1 MENFKRMNNI
11 VGWVVFAI
19 ATLTYFLTLEPTA
32 SWWDCGEYIATAYKL
47 QVGHPPGAPLFQLLG
62 RFFSLFA
69 FGNEAN
75 VAKMVNAMS
84 ALSSSF
90 TILFLFWSIT
100 MLAKKMLVKAEE
112 KMTQAQGWMV
122 LGAGVVGAL
131 AYTFSDSFWFSA
143 IEGEVYAMS
152 TMFTAMV
159 FWAILRWERVANEEG
174 SDRWLLLIAFMVG
187 LSIGVHLLNLLAIPA
202 IALIYYFKKFKA
214 NNKGAIITIIVSFFL
229 IAFIMYGI
237 IPMVVK
243 LAGSFELFFVNSLG
257 LPFNTG
263 TIIYLTLLIGAL
275 VFGVWY
281 TIKKGSVL
289 WNNVIL
295 SIIFILIGY
304 SSFMVLVI
312 RANTNTPINE
322 NSPDNA
328 INLLS
333 YLNREQYGNWP
344 IFYGAYWD
352 APLDANDPYSDGNPV
367 YVRDDGKGKYIITD
381 DKKDSQPNYDQRFKT
396 LFPRMWYMPP
406 EAARQGRTENA
417 YKTWGNLKGRQIR
430 VQMPDGSTEMRQK
443 PSFGE
448 NLTYFFRYQVGHMYM
463 RYFMWNF
470 SGRQNDIE
478 GHGNIKNGNWIT
490 GINGLDKARLGEQSD
505 LPSSMDNPAHNKFY
519 MLPFLLGLV
528 GFFYQLYKDPKNAFV
543 VGMLFLMT
551 GLAIIVYLN
560 QYPFQPRE
568 RDYAYAGSFMAFAI
582 WIGFGVI
589 AIAQGL
595 KKVMGGKMSAIAATL
610 VCLLLVPGI
619 MAKEGWDDHDRSGKY
634 AARDFA
640 ANYLNSCEPNAILIT
655 NGDNDTFPLWYAQEV
670 EGIRTDVRVV
680 NFMLSSSDWYA
691 HQLARKIYESEPL
704 PFTLTP
710 EQYNKGVN
718 EITPFYPKFENR
730 RVEVKQLVDFIASES
745 TGTKIPVQGGRRINY
760 FPTKQVKL
768 TVDKEKVLAN
778 GIVPPELANQIVD
791 EVSWNINSNYLY
803 KNDLVLLDFLASSD
817 WSRPI
822 YFANPGT
829 VASSFDIDEY
839 CHLEGFVYRFMPV
852 KAQNGFVERIGGVSP
867 ETSYEI
873 MMNKSAFG
881 RLNEPDVNIDRESAR
896 NSAIPKQNFYRVA
909 EGLVEIGKTE
919 EAIKLVDRA
928 IEVFPHEKFPFDYYM
943 VPFAQI
949 YYIGEDAEK
958 GDMVVNTIKERYIED
973 IDYYLR
979 LSDEILN
986 YYEEDLSIAFSSLQR
1001 LSMLA
1006 RQYDRVEL
1014 ADEIE
1019 AIIDEKISYF

>member
-75 VAKMVNAMS
+75 VAKMVNVMS

-100 MLAKKMLVKAEE
+100 MLARKLFVKDGKMSRAE
-112 KMTQAQGWMV
+112 GIMV
-122 LGAGVVGAL
+122 LGAGAVGAL
-131 AYTFSDSFWFSA
+131 AYAFSDSFWFSA
-143 IEGEVYAMS
+143 VEGEVYAMS
-152 TMFTAMV
+152 TMFTALV
-159 FWAILRWERVANEEG
+159 FWAILRWERVAHEEH
-174 SDRWLLLIAFMVG
+174 SDRWLLLIAFLVG

-202 IALIYYFKKFKA
+202 IALIYYFKRYKV
-214 NNKGAIITIIVSFFL
+214 NNKGIVASVIISFLL

-237 IPMVVK
+237 IPMIVK
-243 LAGSFELFFVNSLG
+243 LAGSFELFFVNTLG
-257 LPFNTG
+257 MPFNTG
-263 TIIYLTLLIGAL
+263 TVIYIALLVGLL

-281 TIKKGSVL
+281 TIKKNKPV
-289 WNNVIL
+289 WNNIVL
-295 SIIFILIGY
+295 SMVFILIGY

-312 RANTNTPINE
+312 RANANTPINE

-367 YVRDDGKGKYIITD
+367 YVRDDNKGKYIVTD
-381 DKKDSQPNYDQRFKT
+381 DKKDAEPNYDKRFKT

-406 EAARQGRTENA
+406 ESSRQSRTENA
-417 YKTWGNLKGRQIR
+417 YKTWGNLSGNKIR
-430 VQMPDGSTEMRQK
+430 VSMPDGSSEMRQK
-443 PSFGE
+443 PTFGE

-463 RYFMWNF
+463 RYFLWNF

-478 GHGNIKNGNWIT
+478 GHGNIKHGNWIT
-490 GINGLDKARLGEQSD
+490 GINGLDKARLGDQSD
-505 LPSSMDNPAHNKFY
+505 LPSSMKNPANNKFY
-519 MLPFLLGLV
+519 MLPMLLGLV
-528 GFFYQLYKDPKNAFV
+528 GFFYQLYKDPKNTLV

-560 QYPFQPRE
+560 QYPYQPRE
-568 RDYAYAGSFMAFAI
+568 RDYAYAGSFMAFTI
-582 WIGFGVI
+582 WVGFGVI
-589 AIAQGL
+589 AVAQGL
-595 KKVMGGKMSAIAATL
+595 KKVLGGNISAVAATL

-619 MAKEGWDDHDRSGKY
+619 MAKDGWDDHDRSGKY

-640 ANYLNSCEPNAILIT
+640 ANYLNSCAPNAILIT

-704 PFTLTP
+704 PFTMSE

-718 EITPFYPKFENR
+718 EITPYYPRTED
-730 RVEVKQLVDFIASES
+730 RVELQKLVDFIASES
-745 TGTKIPVQGGRRINY
+745 TGTKIPVQGGKRINY
-760 FPTKQVKL
+760 FPTKKVKL
-768 TVDKEKVLAN
+768 VVDKEKVLEN
-778 GIVPPELANQIVD
+778 GIVPPEFADDIVD
-791 EVSWNINSNYLY
+791 EVEWNIQSNYLY
-803 KNDLVLLDFLASSD
+803 KNDLVLLDFLATSD

-829 VASSFDIDEY
+829 VASSFDIDDY

-852 KAQNGFVERIGGVSP
+852 KATTGFVERIGGVNP
-867 ETSYEI
+867 EASFDI
-873 MMNKSAFG
+873 LMNKCKWG
-881 RLNEPDVNIDRESAR
+881 RLNEPDVVVDRESFR

-909 EGLVEIGKTE
+909 E
-919 EAIKLVDRA
+919 ALVDHGNYEDAVKCIDRGQ
-928 IEVFPHEKFPFDYYM
+928 ELFPNEKFPYDYYM

-949 YYIGEDAEK
+949 YYVAKEDEK
-958 GDMVVNTIKERYIED
+958 GDEVINIIKERYVED

-979 LSDEILN
+979 LDNDILN
-986 YYEEDLSIAFSSLQR
+986 YYEEDLSIAFSTLQR
-1001 LSMLA
+1001 LSMMA
-1006 RQYDRVEL
+1006 RQYERTEL

-1019 AIIDEKISYF
+1019 AIIDEKIEYF

>member
-1 MENFKRMNNI
+1 MVNFKRTNNI

-69 FGNEAN
+69 FGNVTN
-75 VAKMVNAMS
+75 VAKMVNVMS

-100 MLAKKMLVKAEE
+100 MLAQKLFVKSE
-112 KMTQAQGWMV
+112 KMTKSQGLMV

-143 IEGEVYAMS
+143 VEGEVYAMS
-152 TMFTAMV
+152 AMFTALV
-159 FWAILRWERVANEEG
+159 FWAALKWERVAHEEH
-174 SDRWLLLIAFMVG
+174 SDRWLLLIALLVG

-202 IALIYYFKKFKA
+202 VALIYYFKKFKHS
-214 NNKGAIITIIVSFFL
+214 NKGAVITIIVSFFV

-243 LAGSFELFFVNSLG
+243 LAGSFELFFVNKLG

-263 TIIYLTLLIGAL
+263 TVIYLVLLVGLL
-275 VFGVWY
+275 VLGVWY
-281 TIKKGSVL
+281 TTKKEKPV
-289 WNNVIL
+289 WNNIVL
-295 SIIFILIGY
+295 GIIFILIGY

-333 YLNREQYGNWP
+333 YLNRDQYGTWP

-352 APLDANDPYSDGNPV
+352 APLDSRDPYKDGNPV
-367 YVRDDGKGKYIITD
+367 YVRDNIKGKYIITD
-381 DKKDSQPNYDQRFKT
+381 DKKNSEPNYDKRFMS
-396 LFPRMWYMPP
+396 LFPRMWHMPH
-406 EAARQGRTENA
+406 EASRQGRMENA
-417 YKTWGNLKGRQIR
+417 YKTWGNLSGRQIR
-430 VQMPDGSTEMRQK
+430 VQMPDGSSEMRQK
-443 PSFGE
+443 PTFGE
-448 NLTYFFRYQVGHMYM
+448 NLTFFLRYQVGHMYM

-478 GHGNIKNGNWIT
+478 GHGNIKHGNWLT
-490 GINGLDKARLGEQSD
+490 GINGLDKIRLGEQSH

-519 MLPFLLGLV
+519 MLPLLLGLV
-528 GFFYQLYKDPKNAFV
+528 GFFYQLYKDPKNTLV

-560 QYPFQPRE
+560 QYPYQPRE
-568 RDYAYAGSFMAFAI
+568 RDYAYAGSFMAFTI

-595 KKVMGGKMSAIAATL
+595 KKILGGQISAIAATL

-640 ANYLNSCEPNAILIT
+640 ANYLNSCEPNAILVT

-691 HQLARKIYESEPL
+691 HQLARKIYESDPL
-704 PFTLTP
+704 PFTLTE

-718 EITPFYPKFENR
+718 DITPYYPRIEE
-730 RVEVKQLVDFIASES
+730 RVELKQLVDFVASDNA
-745 TGTKIPVQGGRRINY
+745 GTKIPVQGGKRINY
-760 FPTKQVKL
+760 FPAKKVKL
-768 TVDKEKVLAN
+768 VVDKQKVLAN
-778 GIVPPELANQIVD
+778 GIVPPELADQIVD
-791 EVSWNINSNYLY
+791 EVEWEIRSNYLY
-803 KNDLVLLDFLASSD
+803 KNDLVLLDFLATSD
-817 WSRPI
+817 WSRPV

-829 VASSFDIDEY
+829 VATSFDIDEY

-852 KAQNGFVERIGGVSP
+852 KAATGFVERIGGVNP
-867 ETSYEI
+867 EKSYDI
-873 MMNKSAFG
+873 LMNKCSWG
-881 RLNEPDVNIDRESAR
+881 RLNEPDVTIDRESFR
-896 NSAIPKQNFYRVA
+896 NSSIPKQNFYRVA
-909 EGLVEIGKTE
+909 EGLVEHGKKE
-919 EAIKLVDRA
+919 EAVELVDYA
-928 IEVFPHEKFPFDYYM
+928 LEVFPHEKYPFDYFV

-949 YYIGEDAEK
+949 YYIAGEDDK
-958 GDMVVNTIKERYIED
+958 GDNVVNIIKERYVED

-979 LSDEILN
+979 LSDELLN

-1006 RQYDRVEL
+1006 HQYDREEL
-1014 ADEIE
+1014 AKEIE
-1019 AIIDEKISYF
+1019 DLIDEKIEYF

>member
-1 MENFKRMNNI
+1 MENFKKVNNI
-11 VGWVVFAI
+11 TGWIVFAI
-19 ATLTYFLTLEPTA
+19 ATLVYFLTLEPTA

-100 MLAKKMLVKAEE
+100 MLARKLFPKSE
-112 KMTQAQGWMV
+112 KLTTSQSIMI
-122 LGAGVVGAL
+122 LGAGVVGSL

-143 IEGEVYAMS
+143 VEGEVYAMS
-152 TMFTAMV
+152 TMFTALV
-159 FWAILRWERVANEEG
+159 FWAILRWERVADQEHA
-174 SDRWLLLIAFMVG
+174 DRWLLLIAFLVG

-202 IALIYYFKKFKA
+202 IALIYYFKKFKPET
-214 NNKGAIITIIVSFFL
+214 KGAIITIIVSFFL

-243 LAGSFELFFVNSLG
+243 LAGSFELFFVNTLG

-263 TIIYLTLLIGAL
+263 TIIYLLLLVGIL
-275 VFGVWY
+275 VFGVHY
-281 TIKKGSVL
+281 TIKKNKPV
-289 WNNVIL
+289 WNNIVL

-312 RANTNTPINE
+312 RANANTPINE

-352 APLDANDPYSDGNPV
+352 APLDANDPYNDGNPV
-367 YVRDDGKGKYIITD
+367 YVRDDVKGKYIITD
-381 DKKDSQPNYDQRFKT
+381 DKKDSEPNYDKRFKS
-396 LFPRMWYMPP
+396 LLPRMWHMPP
-406 EAARQGRTENA
+406 EAGRQERTINA
-417 YKTWGNLKGRQIR
+417 YKSWGNMKGRQIR
-430 VQMPDGSTEMRQK
+430 VATPDGSYEMRTK
-443 PSFGE
+443 PTFGE
-448 NLTYFFRYQVGHMYM
+448 NLTYLFRYQVGHMYM

-478 GHGNIKNGNWIT
+478 GHGGIKYGNWIT
-490 GINGLDKARLGEQSD
+490 GINGIDKGHLGDQKD
-505 LPSSMDNPAHNKFY
+505 LPASMQNPANNKFY
-519 MLPFLLGLV
+519 MLPLILGLV
-528 GFFYQLYKDPKNAFV
+528 GFFFQLYRDPKNTLV
-543 VGMLFLMT
+543 VGLLFVMT
-551 GLAIIVYLN
+551 GLAIIIYLN
-560 QYPFQPRE
+560 QYPYQPRE
-568 RDYAYAGSFMAFAI
+568 RDYAYAGSFMAFTI
-582 WIGFGVI
+582 WIGLGVI
-589 AIAQGL
+589 AVAQGL
-595 KKVMGGKMSAIAATL
+595 KKVLGGNIAAVSATL

-640 ANYLNSCEPNAILIT
+640 ANYLNSCAPNAILIT

-691 HQLARKIYESEPL
+691 HQLARKIYDSEPL

-718 EITPFYPKFENR
+718 EITPFYPRTEE
-730 RVEVKQLVDFIASES
+730 RVEVKKLVEFIASES
-745 TGTKIPVQGGRRINY
+745 AGTKLPVQGGKKINY
-760 FPTKQVKL
+760 FPTKSVKL
-768 TVDKEKVLAN
+768 KVDKQKVLDN
-778 GIVPPELANQIVD
+778 GIVPPEFADQIVD
-791 EVSWNINSNYLY
+791 EVEWNIRSNYLY
-803 KNDLVLLDFLASSD
+803 KNDLVLLDFLATSD

-829 VASSFDIDEY
+829 VATSFDVDDY
-839 CHLEGFVYRFMPV
+839 CHLEGFVYRFLPV
-852 KAQNGFVERIGGVSP
+852 KATTGFVERIGGVNP
-867 ETSYEI
+867 EASYDI
-873 MMNKSAFG
+873 LMNKCAWG
-881 RLNEPDVNIDRESAR
+881 RLNEPDVTIDRESMR
-896 NSAIPKQNFYRVA
+896 NSAIPRQNFYRVA
-909 EGLVEIGKTE
+909 EALMGKGLDD
-919 EAIKLVDRA
+919 EAMTCIDKAQEL
-928 IEVFPHEKFPFDYYM
+928 FPNEKFAYDYYM
-943 VPFAQI
+943 VPFAQV
-949 YYIGEDAEK
+949 YYAGGDTVK
-958 GDMVVNTIKERYIED
+958 GDQVVNTIKDRYVED

-979 LSDEILN
+979 LSDKHLN
-986 YYEEDLSIAFSSLQR
+986 YYEEDLSIAFSTLQR
-1001 LSMLA
+1001 LSMMA
-1006 RQYDRVEL
+1006 RQYGREDLSTEL
-1014 ADEIE
+1014 EGL
-1019 AIIDEKISYF
+1019 IDEKITYF